1 MKRRTFIAG
10 LGSAAAWPV
19 VGRAQQPSMPVICF
33 LSLGSP
39 DQLADELTAFRQGL
53 AGTG

>member
-1 MKRRTFIAG
+1 MLRRQFIAG
-10 LGSAAAWPV
+10 FGSAAAWPV

-39 DQLADELTAFRQGL
+39 GQLADELTAFSAGL